1 LSYVVALVGVALVG
15 VVVALVG
22 VVVALAIV
30 VVVAL
35 VRQSWRSSA

>member
-1 LSYVVALVGVALVG
+1 LSYVVALVG
-15 VVVALVG
+15 VALVG